1 MKKQFGVPLLVL
13 LVLFSHL
20 TAVETK
26 RKETTATS
34 HKHKWMD
41 MMQATQSQQCHTL
54 QPENR
59 DTEDKLVLA
68 PIVFQGMYEKNHSEL
83 LHKNNFLRVKIKKR
97 KSLIT
102 YSHPFYAR
110 FHSLHKPTDQRQKR
124 VKIYHQEIPLF
135 GFHA

>member
-26 RKETTATS
+26 RKETAATS

-68 PIVFQGMYEKNHSEL
+68 PIVFQGKPNFS
-83 LHKNNFLRVKIKKR
+83 FLRIFV
-97 KSLIT
+97 IT
-102 YSHPFYAR
+102 
-110 FHSLHKPTDQRQKR
+110 
-124 VKIYHQEIPLF
+124 PLELPLLLF
-135 GFHA
+135 LTM

>member
-68 PIVFQGMYEKNHSEL
+68 PIVFQGTYIFYEKNITLNSEEIDL
-83 LHKNNFLRVKIKKR
+83 SNFHRIFFKR
-97 KSLIT
+97 
-102 YSHPFYAR
+102 
-110 FHSLHKPTDQRQKR
+110 
-124 VKIYHQEIPLF
+124 EN
-135 GFHA
+135 

>member
-68 PIVFQGMYEKNHSEL
+68 PIVFQGTYIFYEKKYHSEL
-83 LHKNNFLRVKIKKR
+83 WKNWFIELSSDI
-97 KSLIT
+97 
-102 YSHPFYAR
+102 F
-110 FHSLHKPTDQRQKR
+110 
-124 VKIYHQEIPLF
+124 
-135 GFHA
+135 

>member
-1 MKKQFGVPLLVL
+1 MRKKTFKLMKKQFGVPLLVL

-68 PIVFQGMYEKNHSEL
+68 PIVFQGTYILGWVNDRAPQITL
-83 LHKNNFLRVKIKKR
+83 ACLQT
-97 KSLIT
+97 KS
-102 YSHPFYAR
+102 HR
-110 FHSLHKPTDQRQKR
+110 FQK
-124 VKIYHQEIPLF
+124 YP
-135 GFHA
+135 